1 MENTDEE
8 LTNDKTEDA
17 EDEDVQLIDPNDLI
31 IIDDPDNFKPTNEMI
46 LAYATLLGY
55 NPAEDPKEI
64 LDISEKY
71 LMHKLPEDISRAF
84 MRADY
89 RILYINM
96 ITQEITIES
105 DLETKAKEEFEI
117 CRKMYKNKNKSPIK
131 QMSIEE
137 ELKKKLNEQKQ
148 FNDSLK
154 FGDNIQIVDN
164 EEEEEDDKI
173 GEKVSPPLNNSL
185 NQDNNKDKE
194 ENMDKEDKKD
204 NKMDEDNIIINNNS
218 SNKKEE
224 KNEKEEKD
232 EYEDDFDDYF
242 NESSKSSNNDK
253 DIQKTFKSN
262 RIEEEPEK
270 NEDKKEEKKN
280 NINTNN
286 IKIEENIKK

>member
-1 MENTDEE
+1 MEITDEE

-31 IIDDPDNFKPTNEMI
+31 IIDDPDNFIPTKEMI

-55 NPAEDPKEI
+55 KPAEDPKEI

-71 LMHKLPEDISRAF
+71 LRCKLPEDISRAF
-84 MRADY
+84 MRTDF

-96 ITQEITIES
+96 VTQEITLES
-105 DLETKAKEEFEI
+105 DLDNKAKEEFEI
-117 CRKMYKNKNKSPIK
+117 CREKYKNQNKPPVK
-131 QMSIEE
+131 AMSIEE

-164 EEEEEDDKI
+164 EEEEEEDKM
-173 GEKVSPPLNNSL
+173 GVKVSPPLNNNL

-194 ENMDKEDKKD
+194 ENITKEDKKV
-204 NKMDEDNIIINNNS
+204 NKIDENNIIINNNN

-242 NESSKSSNNDK
+242 NESSKSSNRDK
-253 DIQKTFKSN
+253 DIQAVRCPSFFQVLKQFSLFFPQN
-262 RIEEEPEK
+262 SIPRMG
-270 NEDKKEEKKN
+270 
-280 NINTNN
+280 
-286 IKIEENIKK
+286 